1 MLNTLFQFLNNSWA
15 KQEQGLFCSMHREF
29 FRHGQQPSFLFS
41 AESLDGRV
49 INWQGCFHSASI
61 DDRDGNNYRSLGKG
75 IRPLSPVLMNIYL
88 HNFDDRIFFLRT
100 TAPTMR
106 YARYADDLLIALLPG
121 SAGAADCILPKV
133 VEFAG
138 RRRVTPRFSAFECQR
153 KDPFPAPGS
162 ECGRAYAPCP
172 FFYGALFHG

>member
-1 MLNTLFQFLNNSWA
+1 MGEARTGSFLFDAPGVLSAWA
-15 KQEQGLFCSMHREF
+15 AT
-29 FRHGQQPSFLFS
+29 LFS

-88 HNFDDRIFFLRT
+88 HNFYDRIFFLRT

-121 SAGAADCILPKV
+121 SAGAADFILPKV

-138 RRRVTPRFSAFECQR
+138 RRRVTPRFPAFECCR
-153 KDPFPAPGS
+153 LSSARERTHFRPR
-162 ECGRAYAPCP
+162 GRNAVGLTPHAL

>member
-1 MLNTLFQFLNNSWA
+1 MGEART
-15 KQEQGLFCSMHREF
+15 E
-29 FRHGQQPSFLFS
+29 SFLFDAPGVLSAWAATFFS

-49 INWQGCFHSASI
+49 INWRGCFHSASI

-75 IRPLSPVLMNIYL
+75 IPQGSPLSPVLMNIYL
-88 HNFDDRIFFLRT
+88 HNLDERRFFLRT

-121 SAGAADCILPKV
+121 SAGTADCILPKV

-138 RRRVTPRFSAFECQR
+138 RQRVTPRFPAFE
-153 KDPFPAPGS
+153 
-162 ECGRAYAPCP
+162 
-172 FFYGALFHG
+172 L